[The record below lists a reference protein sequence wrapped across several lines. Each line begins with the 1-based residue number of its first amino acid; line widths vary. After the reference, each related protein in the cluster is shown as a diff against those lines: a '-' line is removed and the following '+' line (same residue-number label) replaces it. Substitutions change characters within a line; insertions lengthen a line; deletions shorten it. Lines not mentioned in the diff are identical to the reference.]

1 MLFHLVNEG
10 LAWHKLAVK
19 LVNAEDVRLKIIQ
32 IEAKILNTNQQKVK
46 ENKVLIVR
54 KIYVAKNVQLRKCIK
69 DVFVNYQKIDVV
81 IDYPVKAVNFAP
93 VWDVTLK
100 RNLMDH
106 LLALR
111 EISPNKVRII
121 TLFLMKQNWTLIT
134 SIVQLS
140 GV

>member
-1 MLFHLVNEG
+1 
-10 LAWHKLAVK
+10 
-19 LVNAEDVRLKIIQ
+19 
-32 IEAKILNTNQQKVK
+32 
-46 ENKVLIVR
+46 
-54 KIYVAKNVQLRKCIK
+54 
-69 DVFVNYQKIDVV
+69 
-81 IDYPVKAVNFAP
+81 
-93 VWDVTLK
+93 
-100 RNLMDH
+100 MDH